1 MTEYRRGMNHEISG
15 FYDIPGMPGIME
27 AFSLLYM
34 QYNYVP
40 QRLVIMP
47 VSLIESPCATRLR
60 YAASDWVRLRLV
72 HRSV

>member
-15 FYDIPGMPGIME
+15 FYDIPGITE

-60 YAASDWVRLRLV
+60 YAASDWVRLRLD